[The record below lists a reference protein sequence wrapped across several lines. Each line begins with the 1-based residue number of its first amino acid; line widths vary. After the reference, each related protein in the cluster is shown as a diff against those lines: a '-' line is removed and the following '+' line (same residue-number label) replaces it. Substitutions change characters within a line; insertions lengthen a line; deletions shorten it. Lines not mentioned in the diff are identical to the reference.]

1 MTVPKVILHNKTT
14 AIYIENFNSFQHAI
28 KETASSVYIIHFMNV
43 KCRILNSLRRAI
55 LMSRML
61 TFICLTS
68 S

>member
-14 AIYIENFNSFQHAI
+14 VIYIQNFNSFQHII
-28 KETASSVYIIHFMNV
+28 KETASEVYIIHFMNV
-43 KCRILNSLRRAI
+43 KCRILNCPKRTI

-61 TFICLTS
+61 TFVCLTS